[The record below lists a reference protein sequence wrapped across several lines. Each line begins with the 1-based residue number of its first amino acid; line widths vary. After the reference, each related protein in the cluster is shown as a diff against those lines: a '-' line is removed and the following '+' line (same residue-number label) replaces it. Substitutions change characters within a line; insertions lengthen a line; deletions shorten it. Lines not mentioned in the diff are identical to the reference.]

1 MHSPFFFFI
10 PQQVSVEMA
19 DLLKPKRM
27 SFLVALLS
35 GPEIL
40 VRKMLGRGDVDV
52 SFKWRCQ
59 VISLK
64 KNMLIKSLHTL
75 GVRELTNVVLLEA
88 IFIADLQS
96 FY

>member
-1 MHSPFFFFI
+1 MFFFI

-64 KNMLIKSLHTL
+64 KNMLITSLHTL
-75 GVRELTNVVLLEA
+75 GVHELTNVVLLEA